1 MDDRSDEGQ
10 PPPIGQ
16 VTCPNCLVLMS
27 RISLGEADE
36 QTGLRT
42 ATYRCPRCEAQTTRW
57 IKD

>member
-1 MDDRSDEGQ
+1 
-10 PPPIGQ
+10 
-16 VTCPNCLVLMS
+16 VLMN